1 MALGTL
7 DIIGLADTAYGL
19 IEDLVDHGSTED
31 FWGSF
36 TDSNEAIISKLDGIS
51 AKLDEA
57 VAELRSAIGYE
68 IEDVQQQN
76 LLSALARAEN
86 ARDLLSSAGSS
97 DAVDPGT
104 IISDAS
110 HAFRDVLAQAKAITD
125 PAYGTVQAGSVI
137 LSSFAVSYALSSR
150 LAVAATYEADELSS
164 NKITRQID
172 DAADFFENLPGVVT
186 NLAKASISVDITKH
200 TETVEVPMGVDVNT
214 GTSITREWHY
224 SYYTLEASAEFG
236 GESFE
241 YKASSYD
248 KSVVDSTSE
257 DIAGRYAY
265 NYIGDGYKTVS
276 KTSSGLAI
284 SNDLLPEAFD
294 FAGRPD
300 FSNRYVYVNFESDDG
315 KALATTFYEKLLISA
330 ALEQAGLGAD
340 GSAMRDLADT
350 YRTLTDGK
358 ELVAF
363 EAPGVS
369 NDAELIGTDGNDL
382 LVGKGGNDTIWG
394 KGDSDLIRGG
404 GGNDLLI
411 GGDGEDRLI
420 GGPGDD
426 SLEGRAGDDAL
437 EPGPGSDRVVGGA
450 GFDVVR
456 MEGNRADFDLTYTH
470 TVRPHVSADDGHEV
484 NMQFTGPTG
493 EVDRLSYVERVFF
506 DDATVNILYG
516 TSGADGAGRDTIEG
530 DFELV
535 VRVDE
540 DGTKHYSKFASDDLI
555 FAGDETGS
563 KGSAAGDVIHAGGG
577 DDIVHAGAGN
587 DLVEAGTGNDL
598 VYGGAGA
605 DRLYGGVGKDT
616 LFGGD
621 GNDALYSGAGDD
633 VFDGG
638 AGVDYVHYQASDGSY
653 LPLSDAR
660 FAYSF
665 AERAFLVDMPDG
677 TDTLRDIDRIRFAE
691 QTGIVV
697 VDEDGSFPKIDVSPF
712 SFGLV
717 YAGDG
722 DDTVIGTSGNDLLVG
737 GAGDDEIDGGDG
749 DGDIAAFSGLSTAY
763 TITSEDGESVIVE
776 GPDGRDVLRGI
787 EVLQFDDKTVP
798 LNVIAGTP
806 DRDTLT
812 GTGDDDILVG
822 LGGNDRLIGR
832 NGNDMLFG
840 GAGDDIVYGGAGA
853 DVMVDGAGSDFYD
866 GGTPDDR
873 VVFSGL
879 RADFTFLEP
888 DADYHGNRGHRV
900 SHHGQIDELVEVGWL
915 VFDDAEM
922 RVHFDRS
929 DVDAATGD
937 RNAEVFFGYD
947 GADTLTGRGGDDVL
961 FGDDGDDRILAGRGN
976 DTAHGGL
983 GDDTVRMNS
992 GNDLATGGRG
1002 NDTLIGGGGN
1012 DTLLGG
1018 AQDDLLAGGKGKD
1031 MLTGGAGDD
1040 VLRGGAGKDTFFF
1053 DGALDEGSDRIRDF
1067 DAAADTIAISGVSAP
1082 DVTLDVTT
1090 SGRTSLDLGHGTT
1103 IDLGLLDPAA
1113 FTADDI
1119 LFV

>member
-36 TDSNEAIISKLDGIS
+36 TDSNEAIISKLDEIS

-57 VAELRSAIGYE
+57 VTELRTTIGYE

-86 ARDLLSSAGSS
+86 ARDLLSSAGTS
-97 DAVDPGT
+97 DAVDPST

-125 PAYGTVQAGSVI
+125 PSYGTVQAGSVI

-150 LAVAATYEADELSS
+150 LAVAATFEADEVSA

-172 DAADFFENLPGVVT
+172 DAAEFFENLPTVITDLAQASTTIEIVKHSETHDVVY
-186 NLAKASISVDITKH
+186 
-200 TETVEVPMGVDVNT
+200 DVNPYNGKEAT
-214 GTSITREWHY
+214 HTLTY
-224 SYYTLEASAEFG
+224 SYYTLDASFQFGAETVKQSVSTYSEADLANAIERVKGIKETYPSPDDLKEVSTGLTLDNHALP
-236 GESFE
+236 ESF
-241 YKASSYD
+241 
-248 KSVVDSTSE
+248 
-257 DIAGRYAY
+257 
-265 NYIGDGYKTVS
+265 
-276 KTSSGLAI
+276 
-284 SNDLLPEAFD
+284 D
-294 FAGRPD
+294 FPGRPD
-300 FSNRYVYVNFESDDG
+300 YSENLIFVNLTTADG
-315 KALATTFYEKLLISA
+315 KALAERYFEKALISE
-330 ALEQAGLGAD
+330 ALIKAGLGAD
-340 GSAMRDLADT
+340 GSASLDLAAK

-369 NDAELIGTDGNDL
+369 NDAELTGTDGNDL
-382 LVGKGGNDTIWG
+382 IVGKGGNDTLWG
-394 KGDSDLIRGG
+394 LGDSDLIRGG

-437 EPGPGSDRVVGGA
+437 EPGAGNDRVVGGD

-456 MEGNRADFDLTYTH
+456 MDGNRADFDLTYTH
-470 TVRPHVSADDGHEV
+470 TVSPHVSADDGHEV
-484 NMQFTGPTG
+484 NMRLTGPTG
-493 EVDRLSYVERVFF
+493 EVDQLSYVERVFF
-506 DDATVNILYG
+506 DDATLNVLYG
-516 TSGADGAGRDTIEG
+516 TSGADGAGQDTIKG

-535 VRVDE
+535 VSVDA
-540 DGTKHYSKFASDDLI
+540 DGTKHYRKFASDDLI

-563 KGSAAGDVIHAGGG
+563 KGSAAGDVIHSGGG

-638 AGVDYVHYQASDGSY
+638 AGVDYVHFQASDSRY

-665 AERAFLVDMPDG
+665 AEGAFLVEMSDG
-677 TDTLRDIDRIRFAE
+677 TDTLRDIDRIRFAD

-722 DDTVIGTSGNDLLVG
+722 DDTVIGTSGDDLLVG
-737 GAGDDEIDGGDG
+737 GAGDDVIDGGDG

-763 TITSEDGESVIVE
+763 SITSEDGKSVIVE

-787 EVLQFDDKTVP
+787 EVLQFDDKTIP

-822 LGGNDRLIGR
+822 RGGNDRLIGR
-832 NGNDMLFG
+832 DGNDMLFG

-866 GGTPDDR
+866 GGAPDDR

-888 DADYHGNRGHRV
+888 AGDYHGNHGHRV

-915 VFDDAEM
+915 IFDDAEM

-929 DVDAATGD
+929 ETDAATGD
-937 RNAEVFFGYD
+937 RSAEVFFGYD
-947 GADTLTGRGGDDVL
+947 GADKLIGRGGDDVV
-961 FGDDGDDRILAGRGN
+961 FGNDGNDGILAGRGS

-983 GDDTVRMNS
+983 GDDTVKMGAGR
-992 GNDLATGGRG
+992 DLATGGRG
-1002 NDTLIGGGGN
+1002 NDTLIGGRGN
-1012 DTLLGG
+1012 DTLIGG
-1018 AQDDLLAGGKGKD
+1018 AQGDLLAGGKGKD
-1031 MLTGGAGDD
+1031 SLTGGTGDD
-1040 VLRGGAGKDTFFF
+1040 VLRGGKGKDTFFF

-1090 SGRTSLDLGHGTT
+1090 TGRTTLDLGHGTT
-1103 IDLGLLDPAA
+1103 IDLGLLDPGA
-1113 FTADDI
+1113 FTVDDI